1 VEAAQA
7 LNRMHEGFA
16 NQRIAMVEL
25 QLRSRGIKGE
35 RVLDAMLSVPRHE
48 FVPSS
53 LVADAYADMP
63 LPIGSGQTISQPYI
77 VAAMLEALRVREQDR
92 VLEIG
97 TGSGYM
103 TALLAE
109 LAAEVVSMERHAD
122 LAERARE
129 ALAKLEYKN
138 VQIVVGD
145 GSQGYS
151 PAAPYDGIIAS
162 AAAPTVPPALME
174 QLNEGG
180 RMVIPVGPPH
190 TQQLQQVRKIS
201 GQVVITPLD
210 PCRFVPMIGESA
222 YRAQED

>member
-1 VEAAQA
+1 MQDIF
-7 LNRMHEGFA
+7 L

-25 QLRSRGIKGE
+25 QLRSRGIRDE
-35 RVLDAMLSVPRHE
+35 RVLEAMLHVPRHE
-48 FVPSS
+48 FVPPS
-53 LVADAYADMP
+53 LQADAYADMP

-77 VAAMLEALRVREQDR
+77 VAAMLEALEIQPQDR

-109 LAAEVVSMERHAD
+109 LAAQVVSIERHAE
-122 LAERARE
+122 LAERARPVLE
-129 ALAKLEYKN
+129 KLGYRN
-138 VQIVVGD
+138 VQVIVGD
-145 GSQGYS
+145 GSRGYP
-151 PAAPYDGIIAS
+151 PAAPYDRIIAS
-162 AAAPTVPPALME
+162 AAAPSIPTALLE

-190 TQQLQQVRKIS
+190 TQQLQLVRKIN
-201 GQVVITPLD
+201 GQMEMTPLD

-222 YRAQED
+222 YRTQED

>member
-1 VEAAQA
+1 MQDIF
-7 LNRMHEGFA
+7 L

-25 QLRSRGIKGE
+25 QLRSRGIRDE
-35 RVLDAMLSVPRHE
+35 RVLDAMLRVPRHE
-48 FVPSS
+48 FVPPS
-53 LVADAYADMP
+53 VQADAYADMP

-77 VAAMLEALRVREQDR
+77 VGAMLEALEVRPQDR

-103 TALLAE
+103 AALLAE
-109 LAAEVVSMERHAD
+109 LVAEVVSVERHAE
-122 LAERARE
+122 LAERARDV
-129 ALAKLEYKN
+129 LVRLGYKN

-145 GSQGYS
+145 GSQGYP
-151 PAAPYDGIIAS
+151 PAAPYDCIIAS
-162 AAAPTVPPALME
+162 AAAPRIPDALLE

-180 RMVIPVGPPH
+180 RMVIPIGPSH
-190 TQQLQQVRKIS
+190 AQQLQLVQKTAGEVE
-201 GQVVITPLD
+201 VTPLD

>member
-1 VEAAQA
+1 MQDAF
-7 LNRMHEGFA
+7 R

-25 QLRSRGIKGE
+25 QLRSRGIKDQ
-35 RVLDAMLSVPRHE
+35 RVLRAMERVPRHE
-48 FVPSS
+48 FVPES
-53 LVADAYADMP
+53 LRADAYADMP

-77 VAAMLEALRVREQDR
+77 VAAMLEALQLRAEDR

-103 TALLAE
+103 TALLAD
-109 LAAEVVSMERHAD
+109 LAAEVISIERHAD

-129 ALAKLEYKN
+129 LLDKLGYHN
-138 VQIVVGD
+138 VQVMIGD
-145 GSQGYS
+145 GSMGY
-151 PAAPYDGIIAS
+151 PLAAPYDAIIAS
-162 AAAPTVPPALME
+162 AAAPSIPPALIE

-190 TQQLQQVRKIS
+190 TQQLQLVRKM
-201 GQVVITPLD
+201 GGEANVTVLD
-210 PCRFVPMIGESA
+210 PCRFVPMIGEAA

>member
-1 VEAAQA
+1 MQDIF
-7 LNRMHEGFA
+7 L

-25 QLRSRGIKGE
+25 QLRSRGIRDQ
-35 RVLDAMLSVPRHE
+35 RVLEAMLHVPRHE
-48 FVPSS
+48 FVPPS
-53 LVADAYADMP
+53 LQADAYADMP

-77 VAAMLEALRVREQDR
+77 VAAMLEALQIRPSDR

-103 TALLAE
+103 TALLAV
-109 LAAEVVSMERHAD
+109 LAAQVVSIERHAE
-122 LAERARE
+122 LVERAR
-129 ALAKLEYKN
+129 AVLARLGYQN

-145 GSQGYS
+145 GSQGYP
-151 PAAPYDGIIAS
+151 PAAPYDRIIAS
-162 AAAPTVPPALME
+162 AAAPSIPTALLE

-190 TQQLQQVRKIS
+190 TQQLQLVRKIN
-201 GQVVITPLD
+201 GQMEMTPLD

-222 YRAQED
+222 YRIQED